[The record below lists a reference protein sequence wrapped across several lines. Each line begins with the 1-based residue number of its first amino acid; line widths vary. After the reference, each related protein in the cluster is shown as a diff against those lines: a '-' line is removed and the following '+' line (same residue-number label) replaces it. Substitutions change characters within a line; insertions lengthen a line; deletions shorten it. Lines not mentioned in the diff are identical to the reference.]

1 MSMFGGLTKLA
12 SEGDEG
18 GVRRMLDEGT
28 PVDVIDNG
36 RFNVT
41 PLQVAARSGHLGV
54 VQLLLERGADV
65 NHVDND
71 GFSPVTYAAE
81 ARKWAVV
88 KVLAEHGGDFG
99 VSDATGRNGFDYLRR
114 CRGRRIRAEIE
125 AVLAQRSPRPAPE
138 SGSDQLLS

>member
-1 MSMFGGLTKLA
+1 MFGGLTMLA

-18 GVRRMLDEGT
+18 GVRRMLDGGT

-41 PLQVAARSGHLGV
+41 PLQAAARSGHLAIV
-54 VQLLLERGADV
+54 ELLLGRGADV

-71 GFSPVTYAAE
+71 GFSPVTYAAA

-88 KVLAEHGGDFG
+88 KMLAEHGGDFG
-99 VSDATGRNGFDYLRR
+99 VSDATGRNGHDYLRR
-114 CRGRRIRAEIE
+114 CRGKRIRAEIE
-125 AVLAQRSPRPAPE
+125 AVLARRSSRPARE
-138 SGSDQLLS
+138 SGSDESTS